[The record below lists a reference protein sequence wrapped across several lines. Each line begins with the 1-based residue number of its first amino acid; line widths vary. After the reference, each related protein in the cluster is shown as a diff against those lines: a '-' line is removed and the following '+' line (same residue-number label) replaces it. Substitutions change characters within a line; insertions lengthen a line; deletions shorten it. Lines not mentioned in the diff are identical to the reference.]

1 MDFSVVRSYVVGHN
15 ERWKK
20 GGEELER
27 DCCCLSD
34 WEKMSEQVL
43 SYYSRGKKHMNAE
56 YFLFESTMNTICQSL
71 NRIFYAFL

>member
-34 WEKMSEQVL
+34 WEKMSEMSLVTILEERNTCMRNTFCL
-43 SYYSRGKKHMNAE
+43 SPP
-56 YFLFESTMNTICQSL
+56 
-71 NRIFYAFL
+71 